1 VREPDYRS
9 LFHAAPAMTV
19 VLDLELRV
27 VDVNDAVVRLAQ
39 RPRPRLQGLPF
50 LEAFP
55 AHADVLA
62 SEGRARLQQSLE
74 RVRDTL
80 QPDAAGVQRYD
91 FPDETGALQ
100 PRYWSVTNHPVFEA
114 GVLTFILQRW
124 DDVTEFVL
132 ARQTEQPSLDRMTA
146 EILLRSREI
155 HDANLELH
163 HARGLLESLNL
174 ELEARVATR
183 TAELWDANEALRA
196 EMEERELLEAQFR
209 QSQKLEA
216 LGQLAGGVA
225 HDFNNLL
232 TVIIGCAE
240 GLSAESL
247 SPDAHDDLHELK
259 HAAQRAAGLTGQLLG
274 FSRRNART
282 PVVLELD
289 EVVRGAEAMLRRL
302 VGEHLAVHTELLA
315 PGATVEADR
324 GLVEQALMNLVV
336 NARDAMPKGGVISLA
351 TRRAML
357 SARTPGALLSA
368 PAGEYVVVS
377 VSDTGDGMSAQTRE
391 RAFQPFFTTKEP
403 GRGTGLGLAMV
414 QGVLKQAGG
423 DIVLQTAP
431 GEGTT
436 FHLYFPASRRR
447 VGEAAAPQGPRLPPV
462 AQGFVLLVEDEPQV
476 RAIAQRALEQGGY
489 TVLALA
495 HPADALAWCEA
506 HDTPVDLLLTD
517 VVMPG
522 MDGPTLAQRIR
533 RLRPDLQ
540 ALFMSG
546 YTAGALPG
554 TPGAFLSKPFTPAQL
569 LDQVRGLLAPK
580 LGRARGAA
588 GK

>member
-1 VREPDYRS
+1 MREPDYRS
-9 LFHAAPAMTV
+9 LFHAAPVMTV

-74 RVRDTL
+74 RVRDPL

-155 HDANLELH
+155 HDANLEL
-163 HARGLLESLNL
+163 
-174 ELEARVATR
+174 EARVATR

-247 SPDAHDDLHELK
+247 SPEAHDDLHELK

-324 GLVEQALMNLVV
+324 G
-336 NARDAMPKGGVISLA
+336 
-351 TRRAML
+351 
-357 SARTPGALLSA
+357 
-368 PAGEYVVVS
+368 
-377 VSDTGDGMSAQTRE
+377 
-391 RAFQPFFTTKEP
+391 
-403 GRGTGLGLAMV
+403 
-414 QGVLKQAGG
+414 
-423 DIVLQTAP
+423 
-431 GEGTT
+431 
-436 FHLYFPASRRR
+436 
-447 VGEAAAPQGPRLPPV
+447 
-462 AQGFVLLVEDEPQV
+462 
-476 RAIAQRALEQGGY
+476 
-489 TVLALA
+489 
-495 HPADALAWCEA
+495 
-506 HDTPVDLLLTD
+506 
-517 VVMPG
+517 
-522 MDGPTLAQRIR
+522 
-533 RLRPDLQ
+533 
-540 ALFMSG
+540 
-546 YTAGALPG
+546 
-554 TPGAFLSKPFTPAQL
+554 
-569 LDQVRGLLAPK
+569 
-580 LGRARGAA
+580 
-588 GK
+588 